1 MTAECA
7 LLILLANI
15 SRWIKYKLQGGLY
28 LHFFI
33 SAVCHFS
40 FYFPSYPTSSQ
51 SYDLPGQRG
60 SQFKTKTE
68 HSHKIWYCAS
78 WFLWRNLFQKI
89 WLRLC
94 QLLYLPKPST
104 IPWIFSLFYLAKNLK
119 QSLSSSFIKLLLNN
133 FVLSNQTGYFLLTAY
148 I

>member
-1 MTAECA
+1 MTAEYA

-28 LHFFI
+28 LHFSI

-40 FYFPSYPTSSQ
+40 FYFPSYPPSSQ

-60 SQFKTKTE
+60 NQVKTKTE
-68 HSHKIWYCAS
+68 YSHKIWYCAS

-89 WLRLC
+89 WLRLR
-94 QLLYLPKPST
+94 QLLYLPKPFT
-104 IPWIFSLFYLAKNLK
+104 IPCIFSVL
-119 QSLSSSFIKLLLNN
+119 LSKKSEAITFIIIHQIT
-133 FVLSNQTGYFLLTAY
+133 SE
-148 I
+148 